1 MSRLGLS
8 ITNIFNVIAAEQPEE
23 TTVTP
28 LGTQG
33 EAGIVFFYEETQ
45 TENEFRYLE
54 GITQLPSIVTA
65 LDYNNS
71 GFESNYIDG
80 SNPAGVVMGVN
91 ETKKISIS
99 QLNTFIN
106 NAALT
111 VNSTLYSDWEMLTIP
126 ANESIETYLD
136 GWAIWI
142 FASRSPKDNYTENYI
157 FKHGEAYK
165 MVTNIVTN
173 PPLITY
179 EIVDLAFD
187 SNGYLQAENT
197 QVMLPILVR
206 EYTVN
211 TNVAVT
217 KVPLLLSA
225 MSLVNSSSDILPTG
239 LSNLTEYLNYLETE
253 GTTSDTFITSQSS
266 RYQLAGSYLNPN
278 IDPSNLYPVGIPA
291 NKDKLSPKFP
301 FAAFVPA
308 AQNLLTTIS
317 TTNKQITVI
326 INSFTTQ
333 QPPAPWYQAS
343 GVTNPLN
350 LKLLCRVSCF
360 GNVLGQY
367 GTGITDVEAIGT
379 QTSTQFA
386 GKWAILW
393 KFNINV
399 STLNIFPTANGLVTV
414 NSISFTGSESTVKF
428 GVFGLS
434 YMRFIADGYE
444 SSNELDTP
452 ASGMFINV
460 PTFGSPFEVGYNF
473 ANLGMF
479 EPAASASD
487 PAVINKNRTSANV
500 VTSTITINSTENAF
514 GLRPLITG

>member
-8 ITNIFNVIAAEQPEE
+8 ITNIFNVIAAEQPAE

-28 LGTQG
+28 LGSQG

-54 GITQLPSIVTA
+54 GITVLPNIVAA
-65 LDYNNS
+65 LNYNNS
-71 GFESNYIDG
+71 GFDPNYIVQSPSTG
-80 SNPAGVVMGVN
+80 IVMGVN
-91 ETKKISIS
+91 ETNRISIS
-99 QLNTFIN
+99 QLNTFIS

-126 ANESIETYLD
+126 ADESIETYLN
-136 GWAIWI
+136 GWATWI
-142 FASRSPKDNYTENYI
+142 FILRFPATQYTENYI

-165 MVTNIVTN
+165 MVTNIGYGYTA
-173 PPLITY
+173 IEY
-179 EIVDLAFD
+179 EVVDLAFD

-197 QVMLPILVR
+197 QTMLPILVR
-206 EYTVN
+206 DYTIN

-225 MSLVNSSSDILPTG
+225 MSLVNSSNDILPTG
-239 LSNLTEYLNYLETE
+239 LSNLTEYLGYLETE
-253 GTTSDTFITSQSS
+253 GATSDTFITSQSS

-301 FAAFVPA
+301 FASFVPA

-326 INSFTTQ
+326 VNSYSTQ

-343 GVTNPLN
+343 GITNPLN

-367 GTGITDVEAIGT
+367 GTGAADIEAIGT
-379 QTSTQFA
+379 QTSVQF
-386 GKWAILW
+386 GNKWAVLW
-393 KFNINV
+393 KFNIDV
-399 STLNIFPTANGLVTV
+399 STLNIFPTVNGFVTV
-414 NSISFTGSESTVKF
+414 NSVAFTGSESTVKF
-428 GVFGLS
+428 GVFGLA

-444 SSNELDTP
+444 SSNELDIP
-452 ASGMFINV
+452 ASAMFINV

-479 EPAASASD
+479 EPAASTSD

-500 VTSTITINSTENAF
+500 VTSTITIESTENAL
-514 GLRPLITG
+514 GVRPLITG